1 MKLNDITPAEFQ
13 ACGNC
18 GCGCPAVF
26 ETENDSYVIIGKV
39 LPAAAVA
46 QLKGRIADDEL
57 VIEVPR
63 GMIDGLK

>member
-1 MKLNDITPAEFQ
+1 MKLNEITPAEF

-26 ETENDSYVIIGKV
+26 ETENNSYVIIGKKLSV
-39 LPAAAVA
+39 SAVE
-46 QLKGRIADDEL
+46 QLKGRIADDEFA
-57 VIEVPR
+57 IEVQK

>member
-1 MKLNDITPAEFQ
+1 MKLNDITPAAF
-13 ACGNC
+13 ACNSC

-26 ETENDSYVIIGKV
+26 ETANDTYVIIGKV
-39 LPAAAVA
+39 LPASAVE